1 MSDGILFQNF
11 IELYKKDVFS
21 LLSLKFGQFKFSAI
35 ECRVLYE

>member
-21 LLSLKFGQFKFSAI
+21 LLSLKLGQFKFRAI